1 MDDLGTRL
9 YRLAL
14 RVAGVKEDAEAA
26 IDEALSAAEVT
37 SPTASDEPSLLWLSR
52 SVARA
57 AHARLRR
64 RRADR
69 HPQPRLGLDDVMP
82 PLDGDGLHFE
92 PMEDWSGR
100 VDDPA
105 RHPAFRAVLTE
116 AIDALPA
123 DYRTALILHDT
134 EGMAR
139 RDIAD
144 VLGIDPP
151 AVSSHV
157 HRARLFLR
165 KRLSDHFAATDAA

>member
-1 MDDLGTRL
+1 VDDLGTRL

-14 RVAGVKEDAEAA
+14 RVTGVKEDAEAA
-26 IDEALSAAEVT
+26 IDEVLSAAEVT
-37 SPTASDEPSLLWLSR
+37 SPTASDEPPLAWLSR

-69 HPQPRLGLDDVMP
+69 HPQPQLGLDDVMP

-100 VDDPA
+100 VGDPA
-105 RHPAFRAVLTE
+105 RHPGFRAVLTE
-116 AIDALPA
+116 AIDGLPA
-123 DYRTALILHDT
+123 DSRTALILHDT
-134 EGMAR
+134 EGMAT

-144 VLGIDPP
+144 VLDIDPP
-151 AVSSHV
+151 AVSLHV

-165 KRLSDHFAATDAA
+165 KRLSDHFEATDAA

>member
-1 MDDLGTRL
+1 
-9 YRLAL
+9 
-14 RVAGVKEDAEAA
+14 
-26 IDEALSAAEVT
+26 
-37 SPTASDEPSLLWLSR
+37 
-52 SVARA
+52 
-57 AHARLRR
+57 
-64 RRADR
+64 
-69 HPQPRLGLDDVMP
+69 MP

-100 VDDPA
+100 VDEPA
-105 RHPAFRAVLTE
+105 RHAAFRAVLTE

-123 DYRTALILHDT
+123 DDRTALILHDT

-139 RDIAD
+139 CDIAD